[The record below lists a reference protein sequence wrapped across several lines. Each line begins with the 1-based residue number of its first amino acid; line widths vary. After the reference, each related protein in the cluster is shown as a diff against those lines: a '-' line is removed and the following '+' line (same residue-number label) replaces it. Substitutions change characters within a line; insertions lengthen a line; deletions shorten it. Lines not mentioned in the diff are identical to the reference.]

1 MPAPI
6 AKVWIKV
13 GEYGISAE
21 VAVIS
26 NVPEMVYLGVDLG
39 ITKYLLELHERQAV
53 EKMYGRQTISA
64 ITRELDR
71 REKEEEEQDLTLS
84 RQDQLVQCVQSS

>member
-1 MPAPI
+1 M
-6 AKVWIKV
+6 

-26 NVPEMVYLGVDLG
+26 NAPEMMYLGVDLG

-53 EKMYGRQTISA
+53 GKMYDRQTISA

-71 REKEEEEQDLTLS
+71 REEEEEQDLILS
-84 RQDQLVQCVQSS
+84 RQDQACPVCSAARP